1 MGQKYSR
8 SDGKQYPLEIEKSM
22 RSDFWN
28 ITSDE
33 FEVEALALFAFQAE
47 RCEHY
52 RRYLELMEIGPQS
65 ITRIE
70 DIPYIPIELFK
81 SCDVYCGEGEPE
93 MVFTSSS
100 TSGGDSSRHMMADL
114 ALYEA
119 AFIEGFKRF
128 YGDVEQ
134 WSIYALLP
142 SYLEREGSSL
152 IYMADKLISM
162 AGSGGFY
169 LYDHK
174 ALLEDMAT
182 DPKPKILLGVSYAL
196 WDLAEAHPTALHNT
210 IIMETGGMK
219 GKREEMA
226 KSEFHA
232 LLCRAFA
239 VDKIHSEYGM
249 AELTSQAYSVGDNIF
264 RAPEW
269 MRISLR
275 DVNNPLHCDKNPERG
290 GINIIDL
297 ASRYSC
303 AFIQTQD
310 IGRKYLDGSFSVEG
324 RIEHSDIRGCNL
336 LVQ

>member
-1 MGQKYSR
+1 
-8 SDGKQYPLEIEKSM
+8 M

-70 DIPYIPIELFK
+70 DIPFMPIELFK
-81 SCDVYCGEGEPE
+81 ECDVYCGENPAQ

-100 TSGGDSSRHMMADL
+100 TSGGDCSRHMMADL
-114 ALYEA
+114 AIYEA
-119 AFIEGFKRF
+119 AFIKGFKRF

-152 IYMADKLISM
+152 IYMADKLIAM

-174 ALLEDMAT
+174 SLLEDIAA

-196 WDLAEAHPTALHNT
+196 WDLVEAHPTQLSNT
-210 IIMETGGMK
+210 IVMETGGMK
-219 GKREEMA
+219 GHRREMP
-226 KSEFHA
+226 KDEFHA
-232 LLCRAFA
+232 MLCRGFG

-249 AELTSQAYSVGDNIF
+249 AELTSQAYSKGDNIF
-264 RAPEW
+264 RCPTW
-269 MRISLR
+269 MRVSLR
-275 DVNNPLHCDKNPERG
+275 DINDPLSAHAPQRG

-310 IGRKYLDGSFSVEG
+310 IGLLFADGSFTVEG
-324 RIEHSDIRGCNL
+324 RIDHSQIRGCNL
-336 LVQ
+336 LIQ